1 MTELSNS
8 DLRDL
13 VESVW
18 TVTLGFEVLDPAG
31 SIPPPPDNTL
41 CGCVHLSG
49 EWQGLVSVRVS
60 EKLARSVASTMFEMS
75 LEEITDAELNDALG
89 EIANMTAG
97 SVKALLPGPSSL
109 SLPSVVSGTQFAFST
124 PGGELVNELSFQC
137 HGSRITVQVIKAR
150 KAGRLDALSA

>member
-1 MTELSNS
+1 MTELSDS

-49 EWQGLVSVRVS
+49 AWQGLVSVRVS
-60 EKLARSVASTMFEMS
+60 ENLARNVAATMFDTS
-75 LEEITDAELNDALG
+75 ADAIGNEELHDALG

-109 SLPSVVSGTQFAFST
+109 SLPSVVSGSQFSFNS
-124 PGGELVNELSFQC
+124 PGGEIVNELSFQC

-150 KAGRLDALSA
+150 RAGRLDALSA

>member
-18 TVTLGFEVLDPAG
+18 TVTLGFDVLDPAG
-31 SIPPPPDNTL
+31 SIPPPPENTL

-60 EKLARSVASTMFEMS
+60 ENLARNVAATMFEMAAADITN
-75 LEEITDAELNDALG
+75 EELHDALG

-109 SLPSVVSGTQFAFST
+109 SLPSVVSGSQFSFNS
-124 PGGELVNELSFQC
+124 PGGDLVNELSFQC

-150 KAGRLDALSA
+150 RSGRLDALSA